1 MNETINT
8 AAEVTAVAAETTAN
22 TVTTLASSKTG
33 RIAMGV
39 AIVAVGA
46 YGLYKAGGIALNKFK
61 AHKSAKAAA
70 AE

>member
-8 AAEVTAVAAETTAN
+8 AAETTAS

-33 RIAMGV
+33 RIAMGA
-39 AIVAVGA
+39 AIVVVGA
-46 YGLYKAGGIALNKFK
+46 YGLYKAGGMALNKFK
-61 AHKSAKAAA
+61 ARKAAEAATAA